1 MVICMIYIIIF
12 ILKILENM
20 ISTLR
25 IIFVSNENKLIG
37 SILLFIS
44 SIIWIL
50 SSSITIININ
60 LISILV
66 FSLGSFIGAYSGIFL
81 EEKIALGTLLIICIT
96 SFKIEDKLRNMG
108 YIVTSLKGDGIK
120 GNKNI
125 LFIVIERKNIKE
137 LLNNINELDNKAIVL
152 NEYTNIYKK

>member
-1 MVICMIYIIIF
+1 MIYFIIF

-25 IIFVSNENKLIG
+25 IIFVSNENKLVG

-66 FSLGSFIGAYSGIFL
+66 FSLGSFIGAYLGIFL

-108 YIVTSLKGDGIK
+108 YIITSLSGSGKNGV
-120 GNKNI
+120 KNI
-125 LFIVIERKNIKE
+125 LFIVIERRKIKE
-137 LLNNINELDNKAIVL
+137 LFNSINKLDNKAIII